1 MLATASIKIF
11 DVVAVATTSNVFNVR
26 VRSTRILNIIIPV
39 EGEVLW
45 IIKCEYSVTTAIV
58 TTL

>member
-26 VRSTRILNIIIPV
+26 VRSRGGGIMDYKMRVFDDNSYRHDIM
-39 EGEVLW
+39 
-45 IIKCEYSVTTAIV
+45 SAIV